1 MANSTE
7 KARPTVYTIKAIH
20 VHQSPRASCKYG
32 SKGVITGY
40 MWEMRAASAAATD
53 RKNDFQVGVVPLQ
66 LREGL
71 DATLCSIDF
80 DLSVRKLVAQL
91 RR

>member
-1 MANSTE
+1 
-7 KARPTVYTIKAIH
+7 
-20 VHQSPRASCKYG
+20 
-32 SKGVITGY
+32 
-40 MWEMRAASAAATD
+40 MRAASAAATD